1 MIVLNFETWEEFDAA
16 IGQIAGA
23 YAEASQV
30 D

>member
-23 YAEASQV
+23 YAEAV
-30 D
+30 AE